1 MNATIEKKITEIKAM
16 TDTQVLV
23 AAALSFSKTYG
34 QIEEDWEY
42 AAGMY
47 AIFSEDQASLKI
59 EDKLGDTYLLDP
71 ETSRE
76 WLITEAEYSEEAS
89 EIAAWEEHQRVTN
102 L

>member
-1 MNATIEKKITEIKAM
+1 MTTIEEKITEIKAM
-16 TDTQVLV
+16 SDTQVLV
-23 AAALSFSKTYG
+23 AMALENSKIYG

-71 ETSRE
+71 ETCRE
-76 WLITEAEYSEEAS
+76 WLVTEAEYSEKAG
-89 EIAAWEEHQRVTN
+89 
-102 L
+102 